1 MNLNALINPTSRG
14 GYTWSRLFAAM
25 PQQPGQYDGFNYLGL
40 GVLALITAALL
51 FSLRRAVRCPQNTKI
66 WWHRNGPVFAACV
79 FLTLFAVS
87 NKIYWGN
94 TGIELPL
101 PAKLLELCG
110 IFRSSGRMFYLVAA
124 CMVVYAVYTLRDR
137 LPGRYAVLVLA
148 LFVGVQA
155 FDLSAAAQQKR
166 QKFADPINATVVNN
180 DQTASLGAGHTQLLA
195 AGEVREDR
203 LRLLAILAGKQG
215 LATNLDIA
223 VSGSHPAAEASRA
236 DTAARLAAGQY
247 DPTAVYVTTDGT
259 TWENWQAVFAG
270 DDSLNFFV
278 ADSCYFMVPAV

>member
-1 MNLNALINPTSRG
+1 MMS
-14 GYTWSRLFAAM
+14 
-25 PQQPGQYDGFNYLGL
+25 D
-40 GVLALITAALL
+40 
-51 FSLRRAVRCPQNTKI
+51 
-66 WWHRNGPVFAACV
+66 
-79 FLTLFAVS
+79 TLV
-87 NKIYWGN
+87 G
-94 TGIELPL
+94 TP
-101 PAKLLELCG
+101 
-110 IFRSSGRMFYLVAA
+110 VAA
-124 CMVVYAVYTLRDR
+124 CMVVYALYTLWDR

-223 VSGSHPAAEASRA
+223 VAGSHPAAEASRA

-247 DPTAVYVTTDGT
+247 DPTAVYVTTDGA

-278 ADSCYFMVPAV
+278 ADSCYFMVPAA

>member
-1 MNLNALINPTSRG
+1 MRSNTKQALMVTVVGVTLFVALLRLSDVLAFAAQLVDLVLPILAG
-14 GYTWSRLFAAM
+14 GILALFLSVPMAGLEKRLGRLFAKARK
-25 PQQPGQYDGFNYLGL
+25 QPSGKALHLLSFLLTLL
-40 GVLALITAALL
+40 GVVL
-51 FSLRRAVRCPQNTKI
+51 
-66 WWHRNGPVFAACV
+66 
-79 FLTLFAVS
+79 
-87 NKIYWGN
+87 
-94 TGIELPL
+94 
-101 PAKLLELCG
+101 
-110 IFRSSGRMFYLVAA
+110 
-124 CMVVYAVYTLRDR
+124 
-137 LPGRYAVLVLA
+137 VLVLA

-247 DPTAVYVTTDGT
+247 DPTAVYVTTDGA

>member
-1 MNLNALINPTSRG
+1 M
-14 GYTWSRLFAAM
+14 
-25 PQQPGQYDGFNYLGL
+25 
-40 GVLALITAALL
+40 
-51 FSLRRAVRCPQNTKI
+51 
-66 WWHRNGPVFAACV
+66 FAACV

-124 CMVVYAVYTLRDR
+124 CMVVYALYTLWDR

-215 LATNLDIA
+215 WQPIWILLC
-223 VSGSHPAAEASRA
+223 PAATQRRKP
-236 DTAARLAAGQY
+236 AAPIPLPGL
-247 DPTAVYVTTDGT
+247 PPGSMTPPP
-259 TWENWQAVFAG
+259 
-270 DDSLNFFV
+270 
-278 ADSCYFMVPAV
+278 CM

>member
-1 MNLNALINPTSRG
+1 
-14 GYTWSRLFAAM
+14 
-25 PQQPGQYDGFNYLGL
+25 
-40 GVLALITAALL
+40 
-51 FSLRRAVRCPQNTKI
+51 
-66 WWHRNGPVFAACV
+66 
-79 FLTLFAVS
+79 
-87 NKIYWGN
+87 
-94 TGIELPL
+94 
-101 PAKLLELCG
+101 
-110 IFRSSGRMFYLVAA
+110 MFYLVAA

-215 LATNLDIA
+215 LATNLDIGCVRQPPSGGSQPRRYRCPACRRA
-223 VSGSHPAAEASRA
+223 V
-236 DTAARLAAGQY
+236 
-247 DPTAVYVTTDGT
+247 
-259 TWENWQAVFAG
+259 
-270 DDSLNFFV
+270 
-278 ADSCYFMVPAV
+278 

>member
-1 MNLNALINPTSRG
+1 MNLNALINPASRG
-14 GYTWSRLFAAM
+14 GYTWSRLYQVM

-51 FSLRRAVRCPQNTKI
+51 FSLRRALRCPQNTKT

-94 TGIELPL
+94 IGIELPL

-124 CMVVYAVYTLRDR
+124 CMAVYAMYTLRDR

-155 FDLSAAAQQKR
+155 L
-166 QKFADPINATVVNN
+166 I
-180 DQTASLGAGHTQLLA
+180 
-195 AGEVREDR
+195 
-203 LRLLAILAGKQG
+203 
-215 LATNLDIA
+215 
-223 VSGSHPAAEASRA
+223 
-236 DTAARLAAGQY
+236 
-247 DPTAVYVTTDGT
+247 
-259 TWENWQAVFAG
+259 
-270 DDSLNFFV
+270 
-278 ADSCYFMVPAV
+278 

>member
-1 MNLNALINPTSRG
+1 
-14 GYTWSRLFAAM
+14 M

-51 FSLRRAVRCPQNTKI
+51 FSLRRAVRCPQNTKT

-124 CMVVYAVYTLRDR
+124 CMVVYALYTLWDR

-195 AGEVREDR
+195 ARGSAGGPPA
-203 LRLLAILAGKQG
+203 LL
-215 LATNLDIA
+215 
-223 VSGSHPAAEASRA
+223 PFWRASRA
-236 DTAARLAAGQY
+236 GNQSGYCCVRQPPSGGSQPRRYRCPACRR
-247 DPTAVYVTTDGT
+247 AV
-259 TWENWQAVFAG
+259 
-270 DDSLNFFV
+270 
-278 ADSCYFMVPAV
+278 

>member
-1 MNLNALINPTSRG
+1 MA
-14 GYTWSRLFAAM
+14 
-25 PQQPGQYDGFNYLGL
+25 PQWAGVCGL
-40 GVLALITAALL
+40 
-51 FSLRRAVRCPQNTKI
+51 RA
-66 WWHRNGPVFAACV
+66 

-155 FDLSAAAQQKR
+155 FDLSAAAQQKGGR
-166 QKFADPINATVVNN
+166 
-180 DQTASLGAGHTQLLA
+180 S
-195 AGEVREDR
+195 
-203 LRLLAILAGKQG
+203 
-215 LATNLDIA
+215 
-223 VSGSHPAAEASRA
+223 S
-236 DTAARLAAGQY
+236 
-247 DPTAVYVTTDGT
+247 PTPSTPQ
-259 TWENWQAVFAG
+259 W
-270 DDSLNFFV
+270 
-278 ADSCYFMVPAV
+278 

>member
-1 MNLNALINPTSRG
+1 M
-14 GYTWSRLFAAM
+14 
-25 PQQPGQYDGFNYLGL
+25 
-40 GVLALITAALL
+40 
-51 FSLRRAVRCPQNTKI
+51 
-66 WWHRNGPVFAACV
+66 FAACV

-137 LPGRYAVLVLA
+137 LPDRYAVLVLA

-203 LRLLAILAGKQG
+203 LRLLAIQCTGKRRRAPGHRAG
-215 LATNLDIA
+215 
-223 VSGSHPAAEASRA
+223 A
-236 DTAARLAAGQY
+236 D
-247 DPTAVYVTTDGT
+247 D
-259 TWENWQAVFAG
+259 FAWDKG
-270 DDSLNFFV
+270 WG
-278 ADSCYFMVPAV
+278 

>member
-1 MNLNALINPTSRG
+1 M
-14 GYTWSRLFAAM
+14 
-25 PQQPGQYDGFNYLGL
+25 
-40 GVLALITAALL
+40 
-51 FSLRRAVRCPQNTKI
+51 
-66 WWHRNGPVFAACV
+66 
-79 FLTLFAVS
+79 
-87 NKIYWGN
+87 
-94 TGIELPL
+94 
-101 PAKLLELCG
+101 
-110 IFRSSGRMFYLVAA
+110 
-124 CMVVYAVYTLRDR
+124 
-137 LPGRYAVLVLA
+137 LVLA

-247 DPTAVYVTTDGT
+247 DSTAVYVTTDGA